1 MRPRP
6 TTTGE
11 ATGHASDADGLP
23 PVEGSHPGHTP
34 RTTAPL
40 PPDHRPSHPA
50 DTSEPP
56 PVDDVH
62 RHTPGMNAPH
72 PVAGHPDHGADTYGL
87 HRGAARPEPTTIPEG
102 PLPQDAHPA
111 PTTTLEAPSP
121 GDSRPTPT
129 TTPEAPHPHGN
140 RPAPAANRRAPRPLA
155 GRPTCP
161 TTPEVRTAVGDSPT
175 PTATRT
181 RTRAPSGSFL
191 ARATL
196 LSAVLSMAG
205 ALLGLGRDQALA
217 HLFGAGADTDAFLVA
232 WTVPEMA
239 STLLIE
245 DGMAFVLVPA
255 FSVALARRA
264 AGGSGSPDPVRAL
277 VAASLPRLCLVLAGA
292 AALLAAGAPLV
303 VSALAPGLPDPSLAV
318 SCTRLTATCVLSFG
332 LAGYCS
338 AALRAHRSYLAPGA
352 IYIAYNVAI
361 ITTMV
366 VLAGHWGVRS
376 AALGVALGGC
386 LMAAVQAPSLWRRL
400 AGRPGPA
407 SERTAPPP
415 TQALALGLVCA
426 VLLFTLC
433 RQSQVLIE
441 RWFASGLPAGA
452 ISHLNYAQKVAQ
464 LPMSL
469 SLMLCIVTFPVV
481 ARAIAE
487 GDTRRARDR
496 VERDLLLMACLVL
509 LGAAVVVACAPQ
521 IVQLLF
527 QRGAFTAQDSAA
539 TAAVMRVYAV
549 GLLGHTLVGALVRSY
564 FSAGRTTWYPLGAM
578 GVGTL
583 VTVVITAWAVG
594 PWGAPGIAAANAA
607 GITLTAL
614 LLLHGLGPRSVP
626 VRVRRVVAGLAR
638 PVCAAVV
645 ATVAGAA
652 AAGLFAS
659 PAASVAACCACVT
672 AVFLLLAW
680 LLDAADARA
689 LLLSVTHFVR
699 SSLTRKLSHGR

>member
-6 TTTGE
+6 TTTGDVP
-11 ATGHASDADGLP
+11 GPASGTDGLP
-23 PVEGSHPGHTP
+23 PVE
-34 RTTAPL
+34 
-40 PPDHRPSHPA
+40 
-50 DTSEPP
+50 
-56 PVDDVH
+56 
-62 RHTPGMNAPH
+62 
-72 PVAGHPDHGADTYGL
+72 AGHPDH
-87 HRGAARPEPTTIPEG
+87 AARMTHPHPVVSHPT
-102 PLPQDAHPA
+102 
-111 PTTTLEAPSP
+111 
-121 GDSRPTPT
+121 RPP
-129 TTPEAPHPHGN
+129 TPEAPTPLGN
-140 RPAPAANRRAPRPLA
+140 SPIPAAARR
-155 GRPTCP
+155 TH
-161 TTPEVRTAVGDSPT
+161 
-175 PTATRT
+175 
-181 RTRAPSGSFL
+181 APSARFL

-264 AGGSGSPDPVRAL
+264 AACGAGSPDPVQAL

-303 VSALAPGLPDPSLAV
+303 VSALAPGLSDPSLAV

-352 IYIAYNVAI
+352 IYIAYNIAI

-366 VLAGHWGVRS
+366 VLAEHWGVRS

-386 LMAAVQAPSLWRRL
+386 LMAAVQAPSLWRRI
-400 AGRPGPA
+400 AGRPDPPA
-407 SERTAPPP
+407 STYDADGADGDR
-415 TQALALGLVCA
+415 ALALGLVCA
-426 VLLFTLC
+426 VVLFTLC

-469 SLMLCIVTFPVV
+469 SLMVCIVTFPVV
-481 ARAIAE
+481 AQAIAE

-509 LGAAVVVACAPQ
+509 LGGAVVVACAPQ

-539 TAAVMRVYAV
+539 TAAVMRVYAA

-583 VTVVITAWAVG
+583 VTVVISAWAVG

-626 VRVRRVVAGLAR
+626 VRVRRVVAELAR
-638 PVCAAVV
+638 PVGAAVV
-645 ATVAGAA
+645 AAGAGLVC
-652 AAGLFAS
+652 AGLFAS
-659 PAASVAACCACVT
+659 PAASVAACCVCVT

-689 LLLSVTHFVR
+689 LLLCVTHSVR